1 MQVLRKEDQSHYVIK
16 TIRIGELTYKEQ
28 VLYCLP
34 DILRLHTMCL
44 QQRSFTSIAI
54 TICCCYAQMEAINEV
69 TILARMDSPHI
80 VQYFD
85 SFVEDDTLHIVME
98 FCNRGDL
105 SGLLKQYK

>member
-1 MQVLRKEDQSHYVIK
+1 
-16 TIRIGELTYKEQ
+16 
-28 VLYCLP
+28 
-34 DILRLHTMCL
+34 
-44 QQRSFTSIAI
+44 
-54 TICCCYAQMEAINEV
+54 MEAINEV

-105 SGLLKQYK
+105 SGLLKQYR

>member
-1 MQVLRKEDQSHYVIK
+1 
-16 TIRIGELTYKEQ
+16 
-28 VLYCLP
+28 
-34 DILRLHTMCL
+34 
-44 QQRSFTSIAI
+44 
-54 TICCCYAQMEAINEV
+54 MEAINEV